1 MSRAALL
8 CAVTLVLDALLLALM
23 MPGLV
28 LSPLQLWALLA
39 GHAGLCLLFSL
50 ALPGLLP
57 PRLRQPMLGLFVF
70 LGTVFMPVLGMLGL
84 LACIV
89 PVLRRQGVLAAPSGG
104 WQHAHSPRLP
114 GQPAQRLAQGGAI
127 LAKGGDLAGQ
137 LQHATDPGKRIGALI
152 ATLSLDGQQAVPLLR
167 LALKD
172 PDDEVRLLAYAL
184 LNRKEKAVEARMR
197 EQHALTAG
205 DVPERFFLRHKA
217 LAHDYWELAHLGDPH
232 GEALVSLCGRAHEHV
247 QAALKLRP
255 QDGGLQ
261 FLAGQILLVQM
272 QFDAASEAFVAAQ
285 RCGID
290 ARQSAAML
298 AEIAFRRQRYA
309 DVARHLAQA
318 GRGGRQFALDKLSSY
333 WGGGAS

>member
-1 MSRAALL
+1 MSRAGLL
-8 CAVTLVLDALLLALM
+8 CAVALVLDALLLTFM
-23 MPGLV
+23 MPGLA
-28 LSPLQLWALLA
+28 LSPVQLWALLTA
-39 GHAGLCLLFSL
+39 HAGICLLFSL

-57 PRLRQPMLGLFVF
+57 QRLRQRALGLFGF
-70 LGTVFMPVLGMLGL
+70 LGIVFMPVLGMLGL

-89 PVLRRQGVLAAPSGG
+89 PVWRGQDALAVHAGG
-104 WQHAHSPRLP
+104 WQHTRSPRLP
-114 GQPAQRLAQGGAI
+114 AKPAQRSGASGG
-127 LAKGGDLAGQ
+127 LAKGSDLAGP
-137 LQHATDPGKRIGALI
+137 LQHATDPRKRIGALI
-152 ATLSLDGQQAVPLLR
+152 ATLSLEDQQAVPLLR

-205 DVPERFFLRHKA
+205 DAPERHFLRHKA

-232 GEALVSLCGRAHEHV
+232 GDALISLCGRAHEHA

-261 FLAGQILLVQM
+261 FLAGQIFLVQM
-272 QFDAASEAFVAAQ
+272 QFDAASEAFGAAQ

-309 DVARHLAQA
+309 DVPRHLAQA
-318 GRGGRQFALDKLSSY
+318 GSGGRQFALDKLSSY
-333 WGGGAS
+333 WAGGAS

>member
-8 CAVTLVLDALLLALM
+8 CAVTLALDALLLALM
-23 MPGLV
+23 VPGLA
-28 LSPLQLWALLA
+28 LSPVQLSALLVA
-39 GHAGLCLLFSL
+39 HVGVCLLFSL

-57 PRLRQPMLGLFVF
+57 QRLRQGALVLFVF
-70 LGTVFMPVLGMLGL
+70 LGIVFIPVLGMLGL

-89 PVLRRQGVLAAPSGG
+89 PVLRGQDALAGRAGGWLHTRSPHLPGRPVQRPGGSGG
-104 WQHAHSPRLP
+104 
-114 GQPAQRLAQGGAI
+114 
-127 LAKGGDLAGQ
+127 LAKGCDLAGP
-137 LQHATDPGKRIGALI
+137 LQHATDPRKRIGALI
-152 ATLSLDGQQAVPLLR
+152 ATLALEDQQAVPLLR

-184 LNRKEKAVEARMR
+184 LNRKEKAIEARMR
-197 EQHALTAG
+197 EQHALTA
-205 DVPERFFLRHKA
+205 DDAPERLFLRHKA

-232 GEALVSLCGRAHEHV
+232 GDALVSLCARAHEHV

-255 QDGGLQ
+255 HDGGLQ
-261 FLAGQILLVQM
+261 FLAGQIFLVQM
-272 QFDAASEAFVAAQ
+272 QLDAASEAFGAAQ

-309 DVARHLAQA
+309 DVPRHLAQA
-318 GRGGRQFALDKLSSY
+318 GSGGRQFALDKLSSY
-333 WGGGAS
+333 WAGGTP

>member
-1 MSRAALL
+1 MSCAALL

-23 MPGLV
+23 MPGLA
-28 LSPLQLWALLA
+28 LSPVQLWALLA
-39 GHAGLCLLFSL
+39 AHAGLCLLFSL

-57 PRLRQPMLGLFVF
+57 QRLRQRSLGLFVF

-89 PVLRRQGVLAAPSGG
+89 PVLRQQGALADPSGG
-104 WQHAHSPRLP
+104 WQHARSPHLP
-114 GQPAQRLAQGGAI
+114 GKPAQRPGSSTALS
-127 LAKGGDLAGQ
+127 KGSDLAGP
-137 LQHATDPGKRIGALI
+137 LQHATDPGKRICALI

-197 EQHALTAG
+197 EQHVWSAG
-205 DVPERFFLRHKA
+205 DMPERLFLRHKA

-232 GEALVSLCGRAHEHV
+232 GDALVSLCGRAHEHV

-255 QDGGLQ
+255 HDGGLQ

-272 QFDAASEAFVAAQ
+272 QFDAASEAFRAAQ

-309 DVARHLAQA
+309 DVPRHLAQA
-318 GRGGRQFALDKLSSY
+318 GSGGRQFALDRLSSY
-333 WGGGAS
+333 WAGGTP